1 MKFSRIA
8 SLLAIISFVLL
19 VCNIPNVWGFSRN
32 SIFGGRASV
41 HVSASASGRVRNL
54 STSTLLGNRMASSY
68 GATMDSPSAERNKD
82 PIWEVLEPK
91 FRSLLSDPSSSSGVV
106 LEVAAGT
113 GVHAEYFVS
122 KLSNL
127 VDGEFAG
134 KDVGKWKWV
143 ATDPDSRSR
152 GSIDARFNRISSVST
167 VETHPSLSLSLDGNG
182 IMEKGTS
189 FPWDDGVD
197 MIIW

>member
-8 SLLAIISFVLL
+8 SVSAIISFVFLI
-19 VCNIPNVWGFSRN
+19 CNIPNVWGFSRN

-41 HVSASASGRVRNL
+41 YASASVSRRVRKL
-54 STSTLLGNRMASSY
+54 SASTLLVNRMASSY
-68 GATMDSPSAERNKD
+68 GATMDSPSAERNKG
-82 PIWEVLEPK
+82 PIWEVLDPK
-91 FRSLLSDPSSSSGVV
+91 FRSLLSESSLSGGLV

-113 GVHAEYFVS
+113 GVHAEHFVS
-122 KLSNL
+122 NLSNL
-127 VDGEFAG
+127 IDDEFAE

-143 ATDPDSRSR
+143 ATDPDSLSR

-167 VETHPSLSLSLDGNG
+167 VETHPSLSLSLDENG
-182 IMEKGTS
+182 IMEEGTS